1 MATALIDDL
10 QTLSDGIQASGRLT
24 AEAVTSATR
33 ALVDWSAEA
42 FESTLEAEDAVKDLY
57 AGTDE
62 LVESILVSHRLTEV
76 QVRTILAALHINRS
90 LERAAHNAA
99 RVAHLATPPPRRS
112 LVDEAVIA
120 DALRAMG
127 ERAAEMVRTA
137 VDTYERRDVNAARL
151 LSALDEMIDRENEK
165 LSDTILSIEVN
176 DPELQRWSS
185 RMLFAGRW
193 LERIGDHAVNAAER
207 TTYMMTGP
215 QPPAGTNALVATP
228 RNQR

>member
-1 MATALIDDL
+1 MATTLIEDL
-10 QTLSDGIQASGRLT
+10 QVLGDGIQASGRIT

-42 FESTLEAEDAVKDLY
+42 FESTLKAEDTVKALY
-57 AGTDE
+57 GETE
-62 LVESILVSHRLTEV
+62 VRVESILATHSPNGSEL
-76 QVRTILAALHINRS
+76 RTVLAALHINRS

-127 ERAAEMVRTA
+127 DRAAEMVRTA
-137 VDTYERRDVNAARL
+137 VDTFERRDVNADRL
-151 LSALDEMIDRENEK
+151 LSALDELVDRENEK
-165 LSDTILSIEVN
+165 ISDTILSIEGN
-176 DPELQRWSS
+176 DPELRQWSS

-193 LERIGDHAVNAAER
+193 LERIGDHAVNVAER
-207 TTYMMTGP
+207 TTSMVTGP
-215 QPPAGTNALVATP
+215 QPPSA
-228 RNQR
+228 

>member
-1 MATALIDDL
+1 MTTALIDDL
-10 QTLSDGIQASGRLT
+10 QTLEDGIQTSGRLT

-42 FESTLEAEDAVKDLY
+42 FESTLKAEDEVKQLY
-57 AGTDE
+57 TGTDQ
-62 LVESILVSHRLTEV
+62 LVESILVSHRFNEAQL
-76 QVRTILAALHINRS
+76 RTILAALHINRS

-137 VDTYERRDVNAARL
+137 VDTFERRDVNAARL

-176 DPELQRWSS
+176 DPELRRWSS

-207 TTYMMTGP
+207 TTYMLTGP
-215 QPPAGTNALVATP
+215 QPPSA
-228 RNQR
+228 

>member
-1 MATALIDDL
+1 MTTTLDDDL
-10 QTLSDGIQASGRLT
+10 RALCDGIQATGRLT

-42 FESTLEAEDAVKDLY
+42 FESTLKAEDTVKALY
-57 AGTDE
+57 EETE
-62 LVESILVSHRLTEV
+62 VLVESILATHALQGT
-76 QVRTILAALHINRS
+76 QLRTVLAALHINRS

-127 ERAAEMVRTA
+127 DRGAEMVRTA
-137 VDTYERRDVNAARL
+137 ADTFERRDANAARL
-151 LSALDEMIDRENEK
+151 LSALDELVDRENEK
-165 LSDTILSIEVN
+165 IADTILMMEYN
-176 DPELQRWSS
+176 DPELRKWAA

-193 LERIGDHAVNAAER
+193 LERVGDHAVNVAER
-207 TTYMMTGP
+207 TTYMVSDESTTAPPGP
-215 QPPAGTNALVATP
+215 A
-228 RNQR
+228 